1 VALAHVCLEH
11 HGLLEPSVAGEGP
24 VCITCSDEGRLA
36 EVLTVTGTTAQV
48 RTSTGFEDVDLSLVG
63 GAAPYD
69 LVVVHAGMA
78 ITRLD
83 AA

>member
-1 VALAHVCLEH
+1 
-11 HGLLEPSVAGEGP
+11 
-24 VCITCSDEGRLA
+24 
-36 EVLTVTGTTAQV
+36 VLTVTGTTAQV
-48 RTSTGFEDVDLSLVG
+48 RTSTGFEGVDLSLVG
-63 GAAPYD
+63 GADPYD